1 MESNE
6 SPNKILRSS
15 WKKRQRIKEENERT
29 KRKNRESKETLV
41 ASFLF
46 FGKTIVISNLNVNN
60 IANSC
65 TNLIKISHLPNSS
78 GENNLVKTNKKL
90 KEIKDANPIPADNV
104 ITFLKK
110 EDGINLLKYLEL
122 SFIINFLDCNQKC

>member
-1 MESNE
+1 M
-6 SPNKILRSS
+6 
-15 WKKRQRIKEENERT
+15 KEQKE
-29 KRKNRESKETLV
+29 KRESKETLV
-41 ASFLF
+41 ASSLS

-65 TNLIKISHLPNSS
+65 TILIKISHLPNSS
-78 GENNLVKTNKKL
+78 GENSLVRTNKKL

-122 SFIINFLDCNQKC
+122 SFIINFLINLLNY